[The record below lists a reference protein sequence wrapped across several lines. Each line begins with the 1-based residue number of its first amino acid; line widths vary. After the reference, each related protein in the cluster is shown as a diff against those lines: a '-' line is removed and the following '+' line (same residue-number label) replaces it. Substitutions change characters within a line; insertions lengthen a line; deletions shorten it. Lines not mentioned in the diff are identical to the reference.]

1 MVNVSTKMLFVKV
14 GVGTCKQLQ
23 MLDCCALLSPLKSA
37 GWPLLMGTLDVLT
50 ELVLEVAFNEVLAFL
65 LVVTAFLVLVDLL
78 LVVLDFLVVNVTFL
92 VLVVFLVDTAM
103 FPRSFKS
110 RLLIPALDSAAFDEM
125 LANPADGAMLPVLV
139 DVWFEKKVP
148 LLEAVVLVEGPEVG
162 DIEVC

>member
-1 MVNVSTKMLFVKV
+1 
-14 GVGTCKQLQ
+14 
-23 MLDCCALLSPLKSA
+23 
-37 GWPLLMGTLDVLT
+37 MGTLDVLT